1 MAPAT
6 GPSRGSFAGLGIA
19 VSVAA
24 ALLLASIAALPLI
37 GSAEPLRLAAP
48 SLTSNRPHHSQA
60 ALSES
65 VDRALCE
72 SAPASRDPWSSVE
85 AVRIT
90 DVSDVGRRIEV
101 PLVSSCVRLQMSAAQ
116 PERSPPPTRSGRVL

>member
-24 ALLLASIAALPLI
+24 ALLLASTANLPLI
-37 GSAEPLRLAAP
+37 GSAEPQSFAAR
-48 SLTSNRPHHSQA
+48 SHHHQVA
-60 ALSES
+60 VSEA

-72 SAPASRDPWSSVE
+72 SAPASRDAWPSVE

-90 DVSDVGRRIEV
+90 DVSDEGRRVEV
-101 PLVSSCVRLQMSAAQ
+101 PLVSSCVRFQMNSAQ
-116 PERSPPPTRSGRVL
+116 PERSPPTTRSGRVL